1 MNEKGFNIYASNEQM
16 RAVSMFLLLAKKYAK
31 YTAKIEPEYTDEEF
45 NAFKDRV
52 RGDLIGEILTQ
63 HIGVEGVDFNQ

>member
-1 MNEKGFNIYASNEQM
+1 MNEKRFNIYASNEQM
-16 RAVSMFLLLAKKYAK
+16 RAMFLLLAKKYAK
-31 YTAKIEPEYTDEEF
+31 YTAKIESGYTDEEF
-45 NAFKDRV
+45 NAFKDRA

>member
-1 MNEKGFNIYASNEQM
+1 MNEKRFNIYASNEQM

-31 YTAKIEPEYTDEEF
+31 YTAKIESGYTDEEF
-45 NAFKDRV
+45 NAFKDRA